1 MYVIRDVFR
10 CKPGKAT
17 AVAQKFQKTAA
28 SMSAL
33 DGFRNTRILVDVVA
47 GYWTVV
53 LESEVESLDQFEK
66 HMAAFAS
73 RPEVR
78 ESLAGYMD
86 MVDGGHREIFRIHIS
101 TV

>member
-17 AVAQKFQKTAA
+17 AVAQKFQKTIA
-28 SMSAL
+28 SMKDL
-33 DGFRNTRILVDVVA
+33 DGFHNPRILIDVVA

-53 LESEVESLDQFEK
+53 LESDVESLEKFEK

-73 RPEVR
+73 RPDVR

-86 MVDGGHREIFRIHIS
+86 MVDGGHREIFRVHA
-101 TV
+101 